1 MFTLKCLHSPF
12 IHASLLLQVTFPH
25 GFKGFPFI
33 GNGDCLK
40 SVLIGNGDCLKSL
53 LILIPRNINCRRDRR
68 VRVLVLIARNLNCLR
83 LRVREGERSFREGD
97 LWYLLFNT
105 IRDFIF
111 SSFLTSSKQE
121 NFFVIFI

>member
-25 GFKGFPFI
+25 CSKGFPFI

-40 SVLIGNGDCLKSL
+40 SLLVLIARIFNF
-53 LILIPRNINCRRDRR
+53 NCRRDR
-68 VRVLVLIARNLNCLR
+68 VLDLIARNLNCLR
-83 LRVREGERSFREGD
+83 LRVREGERRFREGD
-97 LWYLLFNT
+97 LWYRLFNT

-111 SSFLTSSKQE
+111 LSFLTSSKQE
-121 NFFVIFI
+121 DFFVI